1 MARSASSETGPASA
15 QIPSVKGASSAQTP
29 SVKGSIFASVAD
41 DVKRALAEG
50 RLERADLEAALEEKD
65 LPLLDD
71 LVTAVSWMPMAT
83 YGRMLDLLA
92 RVEGGSGREAY
103 LRDRGARAAERLLS
117 GTYHRF
123 EAKPGEW
130 GPKSGELMTGI
141 AGVLYDF
148 TAWRF
153 GEIRPGEWEIVA
165 SDAGEFPDAA
175 AHTAH
180 GFLDW
185 YANRASPTPIETRLS
200 RPAPDQIVFRL
211 RERD

>member
-1 MARSASSETGPASA
+1 
-15 QIPSVKGASSAQTP
+15 
-29 SVKGSIFASVAD
+29 VAD

-50 RLERADLEAALEEKD
+50 RLESADLEAALHEKE

-71 LVTAVSWMPMAT
+71 VVTAVSWMPMAT

-103 LRDRGARAAERLLS
+103 LRDRGARAAERLLA

-148 TAWRF
+148 TTWHF
-153 GEIRPGEWEIVA
+153 GEIEPGEWEIVA
-165 SDAGEFPDAA
+165 SDAGDFPDAA

-185 YANRASPTPIETRLS
+185 YANRASATPIETRLS
-200 RPAPDQIVFRL
+200 RPAPDRIVFRL
-211 RERD
+211 RERN